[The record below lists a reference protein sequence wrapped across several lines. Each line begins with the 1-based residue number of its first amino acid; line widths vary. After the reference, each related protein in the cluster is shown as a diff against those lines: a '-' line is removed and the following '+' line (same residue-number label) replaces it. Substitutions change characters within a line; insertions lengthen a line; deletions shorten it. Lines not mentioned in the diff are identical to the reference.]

1 MAALLDSSST
11 ILNHSLSSTTFR
23 YPIKQLLALRYLRR
37 RLEDAK
43 FKFLQPALLGRQP
56 GPNQLPARQARAS
69 SNTLSKPLPLSVRDV
84 KEVEQLANTRRQK
97 SRIVLSSGVVV
108 ELRKSTKAS
117 RTSPAIDSTQ
127 RAPNLPLSSVS
138 AVKNGKRTRNKRTK
152 APCASS
158 QPNLVSISVL
168 EWLKNVVPPRSGREL
183 QKPSQ
188 RERRVDSKG
197 PETSRRPC
205 SPPPASSIQL
215 PRTPSP
221 PSTPLQPLTSPI
233 TPITSP
239 LTPFKKQKTTR
250 GILEKYPTLLRLKP
264 TYQRRGIS
272 PLFVEM
278 STNPT
283 PLTWTI
289 RLKQRTRTVLL
300 HVDPL
305 QRIDTIK
312 AELLRALKQTSR
324 DGMLYGLA
332 IPEDAS
338 DVLLA
343 RPNDILDPQSG
354 WTSLES
360 DSATAKAPASEDE
373 ATKNGKGKGKA
384 KATAPSTAAGNKRK
398 RGTTAGALDCLQ
410 GLGLKDNAVLA
421 FKFRQAREDRGGDN
435 DDEGLD
441 LEDEEWDVVIPSFE
455 DQYGVENLG
464 DVGAQGEFQG

>member
-1 MAALLDSSST
+1 
-11 ILNHSLSSTTFR
+11 
-23 YPIKQLLALRYLRR
+23 
-37 RLEDAK
+37 
-43 FKFLQPALLGRQP
+43 
-56 GPNQLPARQARAS
+56 
-69 SNTLSKPLPLSVRDV
+69 
-84 KEVEQLANTRRQK
+84 
-97 SRIVLSSGVVV
+97 
-108 ELRKSTKAS
+108 
-117 RTSPAIDSTQ
+117 
-127 RAPNLPLSSVS
+127 
-138 AVKNGKRTRNKRTK
+138 
-152 APCASS
+152 
-158 QPNLVSISVL
+158 
-168 EWLKNVVPPRSGREL
+168 
-183 QKPSQ
+183 
-188 RERRVDSKG
+188 
-197 PETSRRPC
+197 
-205 SPPPASSIQL
+205 
-215 PRTPSP
+215 
-221 PSTPLQPLTSPI
+221 
-233 TPITSP
+233 
-239 LTPFKKQKTTR
+239 
-250 GILEKYPTLLRLKP
+250 
-264 TYQRRGIS
+264 
-272 PLFVEM
+272 M

-300 HVDPL
+300 HADPL

-312 AELLRALKQTSR
+312 AELLRALKQTSK

-354 WTSLES
+354 WTSL
-360 DSATAKAPASEDE
+360 DEDE
-373 ATKNGKGKGKA
+373 GTKNGKGKGKA

-435 DDEGLD
+435 DDEGLG